1 MHLFFATFSFVCLKE
16 WWPFLLHL
24 PFFLWLQQQQTRK
37 YPITS
42 PQSLLNSSKSP
53 TTFPLVLNLFKRSY
67 HEVAVFN
74 FICFSVVVACRNL
87 GYQRMKKY
95 LRSRES
101 NEFVNKMCHRLKLN
115 TQIDHEAIMAAL
127 DLRIEAPRDT
137 IDRRQ
142 MFDVQS

>member
-1 MHLFFATFSFVCLKE
+1 MYKKIYRTHRERIGLKV
-16 WWPFLLHL
+16 
-24 PFFLWLQQQQTRK
+24 T
-37 YPITS
+37 
-42 PQSLLNSSKSP
+42 
-53 TTFPLVLNLFKRSY
+53 
-67 HEVAVFN
+67 A
-74 FICFSVVVACRNL
+74 
-87 GYQRMKKY
+87 MKKY
-95 LRSRES
+95 LRWRES